1 MKFSKLV
8 GVALAGMM
16 ATLAAAHAFA
26 QEAAVYRQIAPQALE
41 TILKGLEVQFQKTPI
56 PGENAHLLYTFARN
70 SHRVILHYFDGKE
83 LMLVSAF
90 DAIPLV
96 AINEWNQRAKFS
108 RAVFSRDDKG
118 GSSTVEA
125 SLDLAGGVTDDTIR
139 HFIRRFD
146 DDLKRYE
153 VHVARLLTREEETF
167 KTADAGRLEKILQ
180 EMKIDFKKTVTKTPG
195 HVFFEFKKNDQKV
208 RLHSFG
214 GTDLML
220 AAAFKPAPL
229 DKVNKY
235 NTERKFVRA
244 VLYRPANGDAY
255 TTLESNLDC
264 QGGVTD
270 GIIRYFIG
278 FFPDE
283 MREFEEY
290 LKMKK

>member
-1 MKFSKLV
+1 MKFSRLI
-8 GVALAGMM
+8 GVALAGMIV
-16 ATLAAAHAFA
+16 TLADVHAFA
-26 QEAAVYRQIAPQALE
+26 QEPTVYRKIPPQALE
-41 TILKGLEVQFQKTPI
+41 AILKGLEIEFKKTPI
-56 PGENAHLLYTFARN
+56 PGENAYLLYSFAKKN
-70 SHRVILHYFDGKE
+70 HRVILHYYDGKD

-96 AINEWNQRAKFS
+96 AINEWNETAKFS
-108 RAVFSRDDKG
+108 RAVLSRADKG
-118 GSSTVEA
+118 ESSTVEA
-125 SLDLAGGVTDDTIR
+125 NLDLAGGVTDDTIK

-146 DDLKRYE
+146 DDLKKYE
-153 VHVARLLTREEETF
+153 AHVGRLLTREEETF
-167 KTADAGRLEKILQ
+167 KAADAGRLEKILQ
-180 EMKIDFKKTVTKTPG
+180 EMKIDFKKTVAKTPD
-195 HVFFEFKKNDQKV
+195 HVFFEFKRNDQKV

-244 VLYRPANGDAY
+244 VLYQPANGDAY
-255 TTLESNLDC
+255 TTLESSLDC

-278 FFPDE
+278 IFPDE

-290 LKMKK
+290 LKMMK